1 MAEQTS
7 PAGAFN
13 DAFQGI
19 LENIEQSRKQ
29 YEQQGAQNV
38 RQALEQDYAPSGVT
52 FPVAYRGQ
60 EITKANLV
68 LEGGA
73 MRDFFSA
80 GVIDVFLDRGLFCD
94 TVIGTSAGSL
104 CGYNY
109 VGGFTGRTAYI
120 NLKYCIDWRYL
131 SLRSFMVTGNA
142 FNRDF
147 SFDLIPNKFDPV
159 DYEAFNESPMRLIA
173 VSSDLDRG
181 EADYHEV
188 RDGRTDIPYIIASS
202 SMPLV
207 SETVEIDGKHLLD
220 GGPCDSIPII
230 YSMLTGAR
238 KHIVVCTQDG
248 TYRKKAN
255 KLMPLMWQRYANYP
269 AFLERM
275 KNRHIE
281 YNRTCRMLE
290 HMHEEGEAFL
300 IRPQK
305 PVEVANMETSQAR
318 LLDLY
323 EQGVEE
329 AVRVWDDLQDYLA
342 RP

>member
-1 MAEQTS
+1 MCKAPNKINNPLQDIIQNALQNRERTIQENAAS
-7 PAGAFN
+7 IR
-13 DAFQGI
+13 QE
-19 LENIEQSRKQ
+19 LEE
-29 YEQQGAQNV
+29 
-38 RQALEQDYAPSGVT
+38 DYSPSGVT
-52 FPVAYRGQ
+52 FPVAYRGH
-60 EITKANLV
+60 ETTKANLI

-73 MRDFFSA
+73 MRGFFTA
-80 GVIDVFLDRGLFCD
+80 GVTDVFLDRGLFCD
-94 TVIGTSAGSL
+94 TVIGTSAGAL

-109 VGGFTGRTAYI
+109 VAGLTGRTAYV

-131 SLRSFMVTGNA
+131 SLRSFFATGNA

-147 SFDLIPNKFDPV
+147 SFDLIPNIFDPV
-159 DYEAFNESPMRLIA
+159 DYDAFNESPMRLIA
-173 VSSDLDRG
+173 VSSNLDLG

-188 RDGRTDIPYIIASS
+188 RDGRADLAYVMSSS

-207 SETVEIDGKHLLD
+207 SETVEIDGKRLLD
-220 GGPCDSIPII
+220 GGTCDSIPIV
-230 YSMLTGAR
+230 YSMLSGAT
-238 KHIVVCTQDG
+238 KHIVICTQDA
-248 TYRKKAN
+248 TYRKKSN
-255 KLMPLMWQRYANYP
+255 KLMPLFRQRYAKFP
-269 AFLERM
+269 AYIDRL

-281 YNRTCRMLE
+281 YNRTCRLLE
-290 HMHEEGEAFL
+290 HLHDDGKVFL

-305 PVEVANMETSQAR
+305 PVEVSNMETSQAR